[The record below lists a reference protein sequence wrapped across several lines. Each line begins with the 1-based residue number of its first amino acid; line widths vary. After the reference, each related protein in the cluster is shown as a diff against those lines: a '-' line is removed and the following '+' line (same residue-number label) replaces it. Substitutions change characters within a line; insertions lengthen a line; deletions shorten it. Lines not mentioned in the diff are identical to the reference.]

1 VPQPPNPGRNMLPM
15 ELKILLEAGGTLES
29 IAARAVA
36 AAAEVAAAA
45 AAAAAAA
52 TAAAEGGAP
61 AVLDTAVK
69 KEKGKGGPAPAWREQ
84 TLKRKR
90 SFFEACESVPYYI
103 RPLKV
108 KQDIDRYSDRYKKIA
123 SMSTVPWDKAWAVD
137 IVDLKVTKGS
147 GRAHRLIID
156 GRLDDASTD
165 LDLDA
170 ETAGLEGSPKKGD
183 ADGSDGED
191 QPEVVLQEPEDEE
204 DNDDYAKS
212 YFDPGDDDEDDG
224 DDVDKED

>member
-1 VPQPPNPGRNMLPM
+1 MHPCTLFFLFLSFIAYVCRPFHDLLETHPYVPQ
-15 ELKILLEAGGTLES
+15 GGTLES

-108 KQDIDRYSDRYKKIA
+108 KQDIDRYSDR
-123 SMSTVPWDKAWAVD
+123 
-137 IVDLKVTKGS
+137 
-147 GRAHRLIID
+147 
-156 GRLDDASTD
+156 
-165 LDLDA
+165 
-170 ETAGLEGSPKKGD
+170 
-183 ADGSDGED
+183 
-191 QPEVVLQEPEDEE
+191 
-204 DNDDYAKS
+204 
-212 YFDPGDDDEDDG
+212 
-224 DDVDKED
+224 